1 MWGHLKRI
9 DLFSTVNDKCVSQV
23 RLGREEINTLKKVK
37 SKRLKLSYIKQH
49 LKSCVIMTNQ
59 CSFLSHCIDGLVL
72 WCACEIEFLLG
83 TRRRRPDSCKG
94 RPYGGRYRRW
104 TFSIRPRYR
113 LRLSRRRLSRRRCHR
128 RRFGP
133 FGWQSQQPS
142 SNGSNRQPSKK
153 QNKSRQKPGYVRKEF
168 AEPWLWS
175 EELVK

>member
-1 MWGHLKRI
+1 MWGHLKLI

-23 RLGREEINTLKKVK
+23 RLGREEINMLKKVK

-72 WCACEIEFLLG
+72 WCACEIEFLSG

>member
-1 MWGHLKRI
+1 MWGHLKLI

-23 RLGREEINTLKKVK
+23 RLGREEINMLKKVK

-49 LKSCVIMTNQ
+49 LKGQINAP
-59 CSFLSHCIDGLVL
+59 LHCIDSLFYYVPVKF
-72 WCACEIEFLLG
+72 EFLLD
-83 TRRRRPDSCKG
+83 TRPWRRPW
-94 RPYGGRYRRW
+94 RPYSWWGRHYGGWGY
-104 TFSIRPRYR
+104 
-113 LRLSRRRLSRRRCHR
+113 
-128 RRFGP
+128 RRFGL

-142 SNGSNRQPSKK
+142 STESGRPPSKK